1 MVLEWFL
8 MNSYML
14 DTNMYL
20 DLGFYIDLGPQ
31 FSTGVGNSA
40 GFLVASQSMQGDS
53 CS

>member
-14 DTNMYL
+14 YTNVYL

-31 FSTGVGNSA
+31 LSTEVGNSA
-40 GFLVASQSMQGDS
+40 GFLVAS
-53 CS
+53 